1 MFYVDR
7 NKELS
12 TDDIVKYIDAFKGS
26 MLPRLQKLK
35 RYYDCHND
43 RILSRSFADKTKP
56 NNKIATPWSKYI
68 TDLTTAY
75 FIGKGV
81 SYSSVD
87 STLLQ
92 ALNML
97 SDYNDESAKNQ
108 RLAINASI
116 YGIAYELI
124 YLYGPEAKIR
134 YSVLDSETVIPI
146 YSDDIEE
153 DLIYAIRFYDVTDIT
168 TNITT
173 TKVVLYS
180 EKHITNYEITNSV
193 INHVGEPVPHYLKE
207 VPINVYQNNPDCV
220 GDAENL
226 IALIDGYDISLSDTA
241 NSRQEL
247 MNSYLV
253 FKNCNLE
260 DSDIL
265 TMKQKRVITIE
276 DVDQGMQSSV
286 TFLNRDTND
295 VELENYT
302 TRIEKNIKM
311 FSGIGDLESKSHQ
324 TATSSEMS
332 MMGLTQN
339 VAIKENYF
347 RYALLRRI
355 EIICNALSLKGLKFD
370 FITVKITFTRNLP
383 VDTGVVADMISK
395 LRGMVSTETLIQQL
409 PFVTDVGT
417 EMQRLKKENE
427 VNSYA
432 DVLQGGDDDVEQQ
445 VLDRKRAAQG

>member
-7 NKELS
+7 NKILS
-12 TDDIVKYIDAFKGS
+12 ENDVMKYINAFKDCIQPQ
-26 MLPRLQKLK
+26 LWRLK
-35 RYYDCHND
+35 RYYDGHND
-43 RILSRSFADKTKP
+43 AIMARSFADKTKP

-68 TDLTTAY
+68 TDLSTAY

-81 SYSSVD
+81 SYNSVD
-87 STLLQ
+87 TTLLKSIS
-92 ALNML
+92 LL

-108 RLAINASI
+108 QLAINASI
-116 YGIAYELI
+116 YGVAYELI
-124 YLYGPEAKIR
+124 YLYGKDAKVR
-134 YSVLDSETVIPI
+134 YSVLDTDTVIPI

-168 TNITT
+168 TNVTT

-180 EKHITNYEITNSV
+180 ETHVTNYEISNSV
-193 INHVGEPVPHYLKE
+193 IKMATAPTPHYLKE
-207 VPINVYQNNPDCV
+207 VPVNVYKNNNDCV
-220 GDAENL
+220 GDSANL
-226 IALIDGYDISLSDTA
+226 LALIDGYDFSLSDTA

-260 DSDIL
+260 DDDIL
-265 TMKQKRVITIE
+265 KMKQKRVITIE

-295 VELENYT
+295 VELDNYT
-302 TRIEKNIKM
+302 NRLEKDIKT
-311 FSGIGDLESKSHQ
+311 FSGVGDLESKSHQ
-324 TATSSEMS
+324 SATSAEMS

-355 EIICNALSLKGLKFD
+355 ELICNALALKGLEFD
-370 FITVKITFTRNLP
+370 FTTVKITFTRNLP
-383 VDTGVVADMISK
+383 VDTGVVADVISK
-395 LRGMVSTETLIQQL
+395 LRGVVSTETLIQQL
-409 PFVTDVGT
+409 PFVTDVST
-417 EMQRLKKENE
+417 EMQRLEKENE
-427 VNSYA
+427 INSYA
-432 DVLQGGDDDVEQQ
+432 NMLQGGDDGGEQ
-445 VLDRKRAAQG
+445 